1 MGNARAEGVS
11 GADIRIMSP
20 KMPDIEVDVLVV
32 GAGPGGL
39 YAAERLARDGHRV
52 VVCEEHD
59 TIGDPVHCTGI
70 IAADS
75 FDELDLPRSPIL
87 NALLRVRFISP
98 SGLPVAYAT
107 SKPEAL
113 VIDRGQ
119 FDRTLADRAIAAGA
133 VILTGARVTGLTA
146 TDRDVHAMAGGQPV
160 RARLVV
166 LACGAT
172 YGVQRR
178 SHLGLPGQ
186 YLHTAQRELPV
197 RRIQDVEMHFGREI
211 APGGF
216 AWAVPVVR
224 PGGPYVRIGVMASH
238 DAGGYFRRMALRI
251 ADTWGV
257 QADSASPRLK
267 ILPLAPIA
275 QTYATRLLAVG
286 DAAGLVKPTT
296 GGGIYYAVLSASIAA
311 DVATHALKRDRL
323 DAASLSV
330 YEARWRARLSGEFDA
345 QQELRRV
352 AAGMSDDDIE
362 AFFDLARTDGVIPL
376 VRKTARFNEHRHLI
390 RALFNHRPARRILFR
405 ALAG

>member
-1 MGNARAEGVS
+1 MF
-11 GADIRIMSP
+11 P
-20 KMPDIEVDVLVV
+20 KMPDIEVDALVV

-70 IAADS
+70 IAAES
-75 FDELDLPRSPIL
+75 FDELDLPRSPML
-87 NALLRVRFISP
+87 NALHRVRFISP
-98 SGLPVAYAT
+98 SGLPVEYAT
-107 SKPEAL
+107 PKAEAV
-113 VIDRGQ
+113 VIDRGA
-119 FDRTLADRAIAAGA
+119 FDRALADRAIAAGA
-133 VILTGARVTGLTA
+133 AIVTGARVTGLTA
-146 TDRDVHAMAGGQPV
+146 TDQDVRAMAGRQPV
-160 RARLVV
+160 RARLVI

-178 SHLGLPGQ
+178 SRLGLPSQ
-186 YLHTAQRELPV
+186 YLQTAQRELPA
-197 RRIQDVEMHFGREI
+197 RRIHDVEMHFGRGI

-224 PGGPYVRIGVMASH
+224 PGGPHVRIGVMASH
-238 DAGGYFRRMALRI
+238 DAAGYFQRMARRI
-251 ADTWGV
+251 ADAWGV
-257 QADSASPRLK
+257 QADSLSPRLK

-275 QTYATRLLAVG
+275 QTFSTRLLAVG

-311 DVATHALKRDRL
+311 DVAARALKNNRL
-323 DAASLSV
+323 DASSLSV

-405 ALAG
+405 ALSG